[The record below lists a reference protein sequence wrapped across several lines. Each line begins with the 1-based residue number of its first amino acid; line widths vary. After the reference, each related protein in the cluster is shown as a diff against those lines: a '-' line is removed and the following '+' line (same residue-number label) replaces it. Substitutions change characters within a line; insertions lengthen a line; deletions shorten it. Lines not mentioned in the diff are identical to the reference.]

1 MEIEIYH
8 QNWEKKSYFECQI
21 CDMKFYTDVGHNIHF
36 KSARHQRTVSE
47 NHHKNSLEFTKI
59 TNIENT
65 PPLSS
70 NIPFGIPPP
79 GIRDHI
85 IEFIRKPMQDPNDEE
100 VIINRKYFPSACK
113 KLNFK

>member
-1 MEIEIYH
+1 
-8 QNWEKKSYFECQI
+8 
-21 CDMKFYTDVGHNIHF
+21 MKFYTDVGHNIHF

-47 NHHKNSLEFTKI
+47 NHHKNSLEVI

-79 GIRDHI
+79 GIRDHM
-85 IEFIRKPMQDPNDEE
+85 IEFIRKPMQDPNDDE

>member
-8 QNWEKKSYFECQI
+8 QDWEKKTYFGCQI

-36 KSARHQRTVSE
+36 KSERHQRTVSE
-47 NHHKNSLEFTKI
+47 NHHKNLLAFTKI

-65 PPLSS
+65 PLLSF
-70 NIPFGIPPP
+70 NIPFGIPAP
-79 GIRDHI
+79 GVRDHTT
-85 IEFIRKPMQDPNDEE
+85 EFIRKPMQDPNDEE
-100 VIINRKYFPSACK
+100 VVINRKYFPSACK